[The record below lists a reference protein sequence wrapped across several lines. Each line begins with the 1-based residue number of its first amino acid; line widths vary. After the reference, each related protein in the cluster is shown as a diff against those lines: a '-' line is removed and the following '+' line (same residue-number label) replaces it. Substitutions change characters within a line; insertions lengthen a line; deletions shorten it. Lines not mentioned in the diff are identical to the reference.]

1 MIWNCAEYLGR
12 LTDVVLFASMTT
24 DLASIPAPLDV
35 SPGGPA
41 QRGPD
46 RVPIDERVGGFDR
59 KTIWPGVVLLIV
71 WAIWVH
77 GVPFIN
83 NQLSL
88 DDPIVAGDVVN
99 LAYGELTFVPA
110 VDWNLDAGLRLTE
123 GTEDR
128 VSVPSSS
135 AVSSDVVSYSVA
147 VGNWEGTADELLDRM
162 LKVNESL
169 DNLVGKDEQ
178 GRDSITNADG
188 VSGRLVYVN
197 GLDEDVLIAAFVFPQ
212 KDDAGGSSKPDIGVE
227 IEVRGQTSDLQDQVQ
242 EIAAMIESTTYRP
255 VSQEATS

>member
-1 MIWNCAEYLGR
+1 M
-12 LTDVVLFASMTT
+12 ST
-24 DLASIPAPLDV
+24 DLEPSTRPLDT
-35 SPGGPA
+35 SPGGPS
-41 QRGPD
+41 RSGPD

-59 KTIWPGVVLLIV
+59 RTFWPGVVLLIV

-77 GVPFIN
+77 GVPWIN

-88 DDPIVAGDVVN
+88 DDPIVAGDVIN
-99 LAYGELTFVPA
+99 LATGELTFVPA
-110 VDWNLDAGLRLTE
+110 VGWNLDAGLRLTE
-123 GTEDR
+123 GAEDR
-128 VSVPSSS
+128 VNVPSSS

-147 VGNWEGTADELLDRM
+147 VGKWEGTADELLDRM

-169 DNLVGKDEQ
+169 ENLVGKDEQ

-212 KDDAGGSSKPDIGVE
+212 GDDAAPDIGVE
-227 IEVRGQTSDLQDQVQ
+227 IEVRGQTSDLQDQVE
-242 EIAAMIESTTYRP
+242 EIAAMIASTTYRP
-255 VSQEATS
+255 ASQEATS